1 MSAPNRMARW
11 AAGLLA
17 LAAAAGTAACAGPP
31 SKGEV
36 RSAPLNQS
44 RNNVVILA
52 REPTPGMTPEQ
63 LVNSFLQALT
73 GDQQDPTF
81 SVAQEFLTPEA
92 RNQMVPPGSTR
103 GWVTTTKIV
112 NYQGAV
118 PDPPPDPDHGVH
130 PAAAA
135 TATPA
140 VGAEQT
146 VSVTGT
152 QYAQIDPFGFFKYQT
167 GSVTQTFTVK
177 YFGATTGWRIES
189 APDSRMISADAFKRA
204 YQTYQSALPVY
215 LPTHDQTAEQMDQVY
230 LTQASG
236 KVDYTYDA
244 LARAVLQGR
253 YPGQNSLLSL
263 ASPVTLDPDGV
274 ATVTLAVPH
283 GGMPDITDVQR
294 ALYLT
299 FQNASETQQL
309 LSATPLTQLRVTYAG
324 CGSTCKPET
333 VVQAQTPS
341 PTVYWLCPEG
351 QNGAV
356 ASIVYRTLSPASN
369 ATAACPTNGAK
380 PQSVVAMAGVN
391 PQKNSPIAVKVA
403 PDSSDIKDPKATT
416 DVAVV
421 ETNGDVV
428 VLDDK
433 TTDQRVWYDAVDP
446 AKVTDLEWDP
456 LDGSLWVVDD
466 DNLYRV
472 QAPGD
477 SPQPVLVPGQHVV
490 RFKPSPDGLRAVVV
504 SGQNAPNPAAASS
517 PQPAMM
523 VTIDRSADLPSLDN
537 ATEFQLLQG
546 SSQTGDLPG
555 DSDALQT
562 VFDASWADGRTVV
575 LLGVQTNS
583 STQKLYKV
591 YLDGSQDSTILDPED
606 AQPVTQRVGAAIGNN
621 NNGRGSA
628 MWTFSD
634 APGPTDPNSWYSYF
648 KRSGGSDSFQELGW
662 SPVTATQ
669 LPS

>member
-1 MSAPNRMARW
+1 MSAPNRVARW

-36 RSAPLNQS
+36 HSAELNQS

-118 PDPPPDPDHGVH
+118 PDPAPGADHGVH

-135 TATPA
+135 TATPP

-152 QYAQIDPFGFFKYQT
+152 QFAQIDPYGFFKYQT

-177 YFGATTGWRIES
+177 YFGANTGWRIES
-189 APDSRMISADAFKRA
+189 MPDSRMINADAFKRA

-215 LPTHDQTAEQMDQVY
+215 LPTNDQTAQQMDQVY
-230 LTQASG
+230 LTQDSG

-244 LARAVLQGR
+244 LARAVLHGR
-253 YPGQNSLLSL
+253 YASQNSQFDL

-274 ATVTLAVPH
+274 ATVNLTTPR
-283 GGMPDITDVQR
+283 GGMPDITNVQR

-309 LSATPLTQLRVTYAG
+309 LSATPLTQVRVTYAG
-324 CGSTCKPET
+324 CGGTCKPQS
-333 VVQAQTPS
+333 VAPAFVPP

-356 ASIVYRTLSPASN
+356 ASIVNRTLSGASN
-369 ATAACPTNGAK
+369 ATAACPTNGGK
-380 PQSVVAMAGVN
+380 PQSVVAMTGVT

-403 PDSSDIKDPKATT
+403 PDSSDIKDPKSTT

-421 ETNGDVV
+421 QTNGDVV

-433 TTDQRVWYDAVDP
+433 STDQRVWYSAADP

-466 DNLYRV
+466 DSLYRV
-472 QAPGD
+472 QGPGD
-477 SPQPVLVPGQHVV
+477 SPELVPVPGQHVI

-504 SGQNAPNPAAASS
+504 SGQNAPNPAAVSS
-517 PQPAMM
+517 PQPAAM
-523 VTIDRSADLPSLDN
+523 VAIDRSADLPTLDN

-546 SSQTGDLPG
+546 SSQTGDPTS

-562 VFDASWADGRTVV
+562 VFDASWVDGRTVV

-606 AQPVTQRVGAAIGNN
+606 AQPATQRVGAAAGNN
-621 NNGRGSA
+621 TGRSSA

-634 APGPTDPNSWYSYF
+634 APGPTTPDSWYSYF

-662 SPVTATQ
+662 SPVVATQ